1 MAVIRNP
8 VQWGW
13 DQIRGAASAA
23 EVVVQDEPEAVHALR
38 RAHPE
43 VRRIGVQDI
52 REALIQGVRDFAA
65 ARTDVFLLCIIY
77 PIAGLVFARLAFG
90 YGVVPLLF
98 PGVAGFAIIG
108 PFAGIGLYELSRRRE
123 RGQEV
128 RWADAFGVLRS
139 PSFPAI
145 LRLGLMLTGLFL
157 LWLVVAQ
164 GIYDLTLGPEEPA
177 SAGSFFHDVFHTPR
191 GWALI
196 VFGIGIGFIF
206 AVVAMCVSVVSFPM
220 MLDRTDVTVET
231 AVSTSIRAV
240 RMNVGPM
247 ALWGFVV
254 AASLVIGCI
263 PFLVGLAIVM
273 PVLGHATWHLYRRLV
288 VAP

>member
-13 DQIRGAASAA
+13 DQVRGAASAA
-23 EVVVQDEPEAVHALR
+23 EVVVQDAPARTYAR
-38 RAHPE
+38 PE
-43 VRRIGVQDI
+43 VRRIGLGDI
-52 REALIQGVRDFAA
+52 RDAVKQGVQDFAA
-65 ARTDVFLLCIIY
+65 ARTDVVLLCIIY
-77 PIAGLVFARLAFG
+77 PIAGLIFARLVAG

-98 PGVAGFAIIG
+98 PGVAGFAIVG

-128 RWADAFGVLRS
+128 RWVDAFGVLRS

-145 LRLGLMLTGLFL
+145 LRLGLMLTGLFV
-157 LWLVVAQ
+157 LWLFVAE
-164 GIYDLTLGPEEPA
+164 GIYALTLGPDQPV
-177 SAGSFFHDVFHTPR
+177 SAGVFFHDVFTTPR

-206 AVVAMCVSVVSFPM
+206 AVVAMCMSVVSFPL
-220 MLDRTDVTVET
+220 MLDRQDVTAEM
-231 AVSTSIRAV
+231 AVATSIRAV
-240 RMNVGPM
+240 RMNPGPM
-247 ALWGFVV
+247 AAWGFVV
-254 AASLVIGCI
+254 AAGLVLGCI
-263 PFLVGLAIVM
+263 PLLVGLAIVM

-288 VAP
+288 VVP